1 MVCGPARSQAPP
13 APRTVHVFV
22 ALCDNEHQ
30 GIVPVRAEL
39 GNGDDPRNNLY
50 WGAQFGVR
58 QFFER
63 SADWVRV
70 SVTRSVSATIM
81 ERCVF
86 EHKNSGVFLIADAY
100 RGREIKAAVE
110 DFLHA
115 SAGAKGDTLD
125 LTIGTSQRHV
135 RLPLG
140 GRADLLAYIGHDALM
155 DFSLDVYPTHADERV
170 RKVVVLACI
179 SKNYFSP
186 ALHEAGAYPL
196 LWTTG
201 LMAPEA
207 YTLKAALD
215 GWIAGET
222 DEAIRQRAAGAYSEH
237 QGCAVRAARTLLVT
251 GW

>member
-1 MVCGPARSQAPP
+1 MVYATAHSQVPP
-13 APRTVHVFV
+13 APRTVHVYV
-22 ALCDNEHQ
+22 ALCDNDHQ

-39 GNGDDPRNNLY
+39 GNGDDPNNNLY

-58 QFFER
+58 QFFEK
-63 SADWVRV
+63 STDWARV
-70 SVTRSVSATIM
+70 SVVRPVSDVIL

-86 EHKNSGVFLIADAY
+86 EHRNTGVYLIADAY

-110 DFLHA
+110 DFLYA

-125 LTIGTSQRHV
+125 ITVGPGQRRL

-140 GRADLLAYIGHDALM
+140 GDADLLAYIGHDGLM
-155 DFSLDVYPTHADERV
+155 DFSLPAYPTHADEKVRRV
-170 RKVVVLACI
+170 IVLACV
-179 SKNYFSP
+179 SKDFFSP
-186 ALHEAGAYPL
+186 ALREAGAYPL

-207 YTLKAALD
+207 YTLKGALD
-215 GWIAGET
+215 GWIVGET
-222 DEAIRQRAAGAYSEH
+222 DEEIRG
-237 QGCAVRAARTLLVT
+237 RAARTYADYQKCSLAAAARLLVT